1 MSGPNE
7 KNAGRKL
14 GRGGVTRFKKG
25 QQRLPNSGRKPGQA
39 NHMTIAMRDAV
50 VQAMEYAGEKRW
62 NRKTKAWDKAGPGG
76 MLGYMI
82 HLALH
87 NEALFTPFAQRV
99 LPMHVHATVQN
110 ARYKTEDEIR
120 ALCVAR
126 GISYDVMME
135 AAEPAE
141 GEMID
146 ITPERPGE

>member
-1 MSGPNE
+1 MSG
-7 KNAGRKL
+7 KNSELIAKSGRRLPK
-14 GRGGVTRFKKG
+14 TAFKKG
-25 QQRLPNSGRKPGQA
+25 TPKPPTSGRKPGQA
-39 NHMTIAMRDAV
+39 NHVTIAMRDAV

-62 NRKTKAWDKAGPGG
+62 NPKTKAWDKAGPGG
-76 MLGYMI
+76 MLGYMM

-87 NEALFTPFAQRV
+87 NEALFAPFALRV

-146 ITPERPGE
+146 ITPERSGG